1 MALEQAGLPPLSRA
15 QGGEEGLLTARNV
28 KIFLAVAVLAGAFG
42 YFAFVAFQSAARFYY
57 TVGEVHESASS
68 GQVVRVSGKL
78 VPDSFHREEDS
89 TLARFTLTDG
99 TQTLPAVHDGVV
111 PDLFFNEHSEII
123 LEGAL
128 RPDGVFES
136 HDVTVK
142 CPSKYIA
149 ASG

>member
-1 MALEQAGLPPLSRA
+1 MALEQAGLPQLSQV
-15 QGGEEGLLTARNV
+15 QGGDEGFLSARRV

-42 YFAFVAFQSAARFYY
+42 YFAFVAFESAKRFYY
-57 TVGEVHESASS
+57 TVGEVQESALE

-78 VPDSFHREEDS
+78 VPDSFHREEGS

-99 TQTLPAVHDGVV
+99 TQTLAAVHDGVV

-128 RPDGVFES
+128 GPDGVFES